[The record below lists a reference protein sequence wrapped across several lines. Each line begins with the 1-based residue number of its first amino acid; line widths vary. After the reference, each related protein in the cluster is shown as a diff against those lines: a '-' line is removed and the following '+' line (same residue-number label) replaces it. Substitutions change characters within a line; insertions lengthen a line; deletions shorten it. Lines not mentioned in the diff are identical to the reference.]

1 MKQVRKEKEKDIKG
15 YSRRWGSEGIRKDC
29 PSARP
34 TQGLSRDKQMKFLQ
48 LDVILSPNRSVKTLM
63 GIISNAMQ

>member
-34 TQGLSRDKQMKFLQ
+34 TRVSLGISR
-48 LDVILSPNRSVKTLM
+48 
-63 GIISNAMQ
+63 